1 MRYIPHTPED
11 VTQMLQRIG
20 VGSLEELFVEVPGR
34 VRLKRPLDLP
44 EPLAEPALLREL
56 KALAARNATPNSHLS
71 FLGGGA
77 YQHFIPAAVDL
88 LISRSEFYTAYTPYQ
103 PEISQG
109 TLQAIFEFQT
119 LICQLAGLEVAN
131 ASMYDG
137 ASACAEGVLMA
148 VRLTRRR
155 RVLVSRALN
164 PRWRT
169 VITTYCRHLDLEVVE
184 IAYAADGRTDL
195 KALAAALDGQTAAV
209 VAGYPNYFG
218 GIEDLAAIA
227 QLAQGAGAK
236 VVAGVGEALAL
247 GLLKSPGELGVDIV
261 AGEGQSFGLPVSF
274 GGPYVGFFAA
284 RMKDVRAMPG
294 RLVGETVD
302 RDGKRGFV
310 LTLATR
316 EQHIRREKATSN
328 ICSNQGLCALTAT
341 VFLSLL
347 GKQGLRE
354 MAGQNLA
361 KAAYAREQ
369 LVKVEGVEL
378 PFAAPSF
385 NEFVVRSKRPVKE
398 LLAAL
403 EAEGILG
410 GIPLGGDYPELAD
423 AFLVCVT
430 EQHRRAD
437 IDALV
442 QALAGGAA

>member
-1 MRYIPHTPED
+1 MRYIPHTPGD
-11 VTQMLQRIG
+11 VAQMLERIG
-20 VGSLEELFVEVPGR
+20 VASLTELFAEVPAA
-34 VRLKRPLDLP
+34 VRLQRPLALP
-44 EPLAEPALLREL
+44 SALAEPELLREL
-56 KALAARNATPNSHLS
+56 KTLAARNATPASHVS

-119 LICQLAGLEVAN
+119 LICQLTGMEVAN

-155 RVLVSRALN
+155 RVLVARSLN
-164 PRWRT
+164 PRWRA
-169 VITTYCRHLDLEVVE
+169 VIASYCRYLELELVE
-184 IAYAADGRTDL
+184 FGYRADGRAD
-195 KALAAALDGQTAAV
+195 LAAVAARLDGETAAV

-218 GIEDLAAIA
+218 VVEELAVLADLAS
-227 QLAQGAGAK
+227 GAGAK
-236 VVAGVGEALAL
+236 LVAGVSEGVAL
-247 GLLKSPGELGVDIV
+247 GLLRSPGELGADIV

-302 RDGKRGFV
+302 RDGQRGFV
-310 LTLATR
+310 LTLSTR

-354 MAGQNLA
+354 LAEQNLA
-361 KAAYAREQ
+361 KTAYARSR
-369 LVKVEGVEL
+369 LAAVDGLSL
-378 PFAAPSF
+378 PFSAPVF
-385 NEFVVRSKRPVKE
+385 NEFVVRSRRPVGE

-403 EAEGILG
+403 EARGILG

-423 AFLVCVT
+423 AILVCVT

-442 QALAGGAA
+442 QGLTGGAA